1 MGDNAPLILLARNPN
16 YGPAPGNDDEKSG
29 LEPREEPVWIQGPPL
44 SGSEPPTSPSPRPRP
59 RRTNRWRTESS
70 ESESELFGPC
80 ARVPRA
86 SPRPEPERAPNP
98 KQSELPTRASPQP
111 ERPTA
116 RITAGEGQVT
126 SLLLLL
132 LLLLL
137 KVVVVVVTVM
147 VGLDRW

>member
-16 YGPAPGNDDEKSG
+16 YGPTPGSDDEKSG
-29 LEPREEPVWIQGPPL
+29 LEPRKEPVWIQGPPL

-86 SPRPEPERAPNP
+86 SP
-98 KQSELPTRASPQP
+98 QP
-111 ERPTA
+111 ERPTS

-137 KVVVVVVTVM
+137 KVVVVVTVM

>member
-1 MGDNAPLILLARNPN
+1 M
-16 YGPAPGNDDEKSG
+16 PGY
-29 LEPREEPVWIQGPPL
+29 
-44 SGSEPPTSPSPRPRP
+44 
-59 RRTNRWRTESS
+59 
-70 ESESELFGPC
+70 
-80 ARVPRA
+80 
-86 SPRPEPERAPNP
+86 PERAPDPNPSEPPNP

-111 ERPTA
+111 ERPTS